1 MPNLALGNIQ
11 ANTIVPAV
19 AGNTN
24 FSVTMSNVAA
34 FVNSTATTVSA
45 TGNVIAGNVI
55 TTGTVN
61 AGSVSVT
68 GTVQAGNLTTVGQ
81 VSATG
86 NITANYFLGN
96 GSQLTGLPATYGNAN
111 VAANLAAF
119 GTNPISTTG
128 SVTAGA
134 GSFTGNVN
142 LNSKNIQNLLDPVND
157 QDAATKY
164 YVDTVAQGLDPKASC
179 IVATTGNITLSGT
192 QTIDGVAVVAGNRVL
207 VKNQTS
213 SPANGIYVADASS
226 WSRSTDM
233 DNWAEVPGAFV
244 FIESGTTQA
253 STGWVTSAAGAG
265 TIGVTAMPWTQFSS
279 AGTYSAGTGLTLT
292 GSTFSVNASQP
303 QVTTVGT
310 LGSLAVTGTITGG
323 NVVSGTRVSAANYA
337 ESVFTIGSVSGTVTP
352 NINNGAIQ
360 TMTLTGSITLN
371 AITNIATGQGATFI
385 LTQGGTGSYT
395 LTSGWLFAGGS
406 KTLSTTVGAVDIIS
420 VFYSGTV
427 YYASLTKGYA

>member
-1 MPNLALGNIQ
+1 MPDLALGNIL

-24 FSVTMSNVAA
+24 FSVTMANVTA
-34 FVNSTATTVSA
+34 FVTSTATTVSA
-45 TGNVIAGNVI
+45 TGNVTGGNIRTVGQVSATGNV
-55 TTGTVN
+55 TG
-61 AGSVSVT
+61 
-68 GTVQAGNLTTVGQ
+68 GNIRTVGQ

-86 NITANYFLGN
+86 NITGAFFVGN
-96 GSQLTGLPATYGNAN
+96 GSALTGLPATYGNAN

-128 SVTAGA
+128 SITAGT

-142 LNSKNIQNLLDPVND
+142 LNSKLIQNLLDPLAD

-164 YVDTVAQGLDPKASC
+164 YVDTIAQGLDPKASC
-179 IVATTGNITLSGT
+179 LAATTANITLSGA

-207 VKNQTS
+207 VKNQTT
-213 SPANGIYVADASS
+213 AANNGIYVADASA
-226 WSRSTDM
+226 WSRSSDM
-233 DNWAEVPGAFV
+233 DNWSEVPGAFV

-253 STGWVTSAAGAG
+253 SSGWVTTVSGAG
-265 TIGVTAMPWTQFSS
+265 TIGVTAMPWTQFSG
-279 AGTYSAGTGLTLT
+279 AGSYAAGTGLTLT

-303 QVTTVGT
+303 QVTTLGT
-310 LGSLAVTGTITGG
+310 LGSLAVSGTITGG

-337 ESVFTIGSVSGTVTP
+337 ESVFAIGSTSGTITP

-371 AITNIATGQGATFI
+371 SITNIATGQGVTFVI
-385 LTQGGTGSYT
+385 TQGGTGSYT

-406 KTLSTTVGAVDIIS
+406 KTLSTAVGAVDIIS